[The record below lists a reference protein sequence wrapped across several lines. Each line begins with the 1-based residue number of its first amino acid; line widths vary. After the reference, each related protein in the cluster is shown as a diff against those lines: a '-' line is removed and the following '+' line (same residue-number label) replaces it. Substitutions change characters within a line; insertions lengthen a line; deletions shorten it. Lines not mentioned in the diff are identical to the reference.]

1 MYDGHAYS
9 FQDIFEMIDKKTTH
23 QKNLECLAKEI
34 YKFLDGLS
42 SPVMINIFELRG
54 NTYNHINFQSLYLY
68 KKLRFGTETFTYRG
82 LQIYNL
88 ISDNI
93 QNGSSLENFK
103 REIKKWKD
111 EKCPCRI
118 SKIYLQDAGDLEPHK
133 SWQFLLI
140 HSSFKETFSE
150 PNRVSE
156 MEIFMTLTIF
166 CKKFHFWYSRGFCIQ
181 LSEFL

>member
-1 MYDGHAYS
+1 
-9 FQDIFEMIDKKTTH
+9 MIDKKTTH

-54 NTYNHINFQSLYLY
+54 NTDNHINVQSLYLY
-68 KKLRFGTETFTYRG
+68 NKLRFGTETFTYRG

-133 SWQFLLI
+133 S
-140 HSSFKETFSE
+140 
-150 PNRVSE
+150 
-156 MEIFMTLTIF
+156 
-166 CKKFHFWYSRGFCIQ
+166 
-181 LSEFL
+181 